1 MVNGERQLLESKKPH
16 KVYEDLV
23 VAADPFTMSSEFKEL
38 RILKQ
43 IQNGK
48 YLIHKKIK
56 ANEKVTINL
65 LSFLMFLL
73 L

>member
-23 VAADPFTMSSEFKEL
+23 VVADPFTMSSEFKEL

-48 YLIHKKIK
+48 IFD
-56 ANEKVTINL
+56 T
-65 LSFLMFLL
+65 
-73 L
+73 